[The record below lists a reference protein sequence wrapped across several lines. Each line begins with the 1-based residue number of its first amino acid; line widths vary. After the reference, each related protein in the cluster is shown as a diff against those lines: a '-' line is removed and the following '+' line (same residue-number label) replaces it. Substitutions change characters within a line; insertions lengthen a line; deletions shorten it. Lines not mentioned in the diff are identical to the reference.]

1 MEIDLTLK
9 KSIITIMIKDNF
21 ELLDGGERNG

>member
-21 ELLDGGERNG
+21 ELLDKGELDG